1 MTLFKRRKPILT
13 KEDEERF
20 LERKKEK
27 EQKRKSKSNNK
38 NHK

>member
-20 LERKKEK
+20 LERKKDK
-27 EQKRKSKSNNK
+27 EQKRKSKSNKK